1 MPIKSFMNKKISQKN
16 FTSSLSR
23 KHTGVL
29 GQSVVEYSLLI
40 GIVISVAIVFSPMA
54 KRVTQG
60 MVKLVAD
67 EVGIQNAAEGVQ
79 ANVQQIERGRLLSTD
94 ITVDMDQEQVKSQ
107 WRSGA
112 THSVQT
118 NYRDATTTE
127 TLSESDLGTRDK

>member
-1 MPIKSFMNKKISQKN
+1 MPIKRFMNKKISQKN

-107 WRSGA
+107 WRSGT